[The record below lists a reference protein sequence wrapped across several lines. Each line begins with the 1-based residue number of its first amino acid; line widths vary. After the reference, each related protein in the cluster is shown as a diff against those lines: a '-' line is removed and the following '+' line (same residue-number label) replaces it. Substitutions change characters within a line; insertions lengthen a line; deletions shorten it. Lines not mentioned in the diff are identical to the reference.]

1 MESENEPEN
10 LENSLVDE
18 SMPSEA
24 QGKAGFKPVQRNNQP
39 QISREEE
46 IGIHKGALNTL
57 LAERN
62 EIIKMV
68 ANVEVIM
75 QAHISRLKELGV
87 EIKVQAPKEEGQ

>member
-1 MESENEPEN
+1 MGNENEPEN
-10 LENSLVDE
+10 LET
-18 SMPSEA
+18 SM
-24 QGKAGFKPVQRNNQP
+24 GTDFKPAQKNNAP
-39 QISREEE
+39 QIGREEE

-62 EIIKMV
+62 ELIKMV

-87 EIKVQAPKEEGQ
+87 EIKVQAPKEE